1 MDARRPAPARHIRRI
16 ARRLRAEHGFAL
28 PTVMMMLLAAFAT
41 VSVGVASTVNVQ
53 RGTVKD
59 QSTKS
64 ALQLAETG
72 VNQAMLHF
80 NRIAASPSNA
90 CSPVSSTGPDGTG
103 WCPAVTATDPT
114 GGTFTYQVKPAS
126 GVIEIVGT
134 GSSGDSIR
142 RVDVQAHSA
151 QGQQV
156 FGTYQVQAGDWIH
169 LDSNAR
175 IHAGTATNGDIVMSS
190 NAKQCGQA
198 SVGIGHQMSTS
209 ANAGYFSDP
218 NCTVPYSTVQQQ
230 QINLPPVN
238 QGDVVTNNDNGRF
251 FSQDLISGNKS
262 RVCWNGFNGN
272 GQADASCGTRHLDTS
287 ANSSITLGGSK
298 YSFCKLTMSSNS
310 SLIVSSGHTISI
322 YFDSPEACGY
332 SSGVTQLDM
341 SSNTRI
347 TTNDGGPVQVQLL
360 FVGST
365 TRATTLLMSSNT
377 DINASCVQNF
387 VVYAPLTDIEMNS
400 NSTYCGALAGKSLHL
415 DSNAD
420 IRTNANSQG
429 FIIPPTAAHY
439 TWDRFVECTAA
450 TASPPNT
457 GC

>member
-1 MDARRPAPARHIRRI
+1 
-16 ARRLRAEHGFAL
+16 
-28 PTVMMMLLAAFAT
+28 
-41 VSVGVASTVNVQ
+41 
-53 RGTVKD
+53 
-59 QSTKS
+59 
-64 ALQLAETG
+64 
-72 VNQAMLHF
+72 
-80 NRIAASPSNA
+80 
-90 CSPVSSTGPDGTG
+90 
-103 WCPAVTATDPT
+103 
-114 GGTFTYQVKPAS
+114 
-126 GVIEIVGT
+126 
-134 GSSGDSIR
+134 
-142 RVDVQAHSA
+142 
-151 QGQQV
+151 
-156 FGTYQVQAGDWIH
+156 
-169 LDSNAR
+169 
-175 IHAGTATNGDIVMSS
+175 
-190 NAKQCGQA
+190 
-198 SVGIGHQMSTS
+198 
-209 ANAGYFSDP
+209 
-218 NCTVPYSTVQQQ
+218 
-230 QINLPPVN
+230 
-238 QGDVVTNNDNGRF
+238 
-251 FSQDLISGNKS
+251 
-262 RVCWNGFNGN
+262 
-272 GQADASCGTRHLDTS
+272 
-287 ANSSITLGGSK
+287 
-298 YSFCKLTMSSNS
+298 MSSNS

-347 TTNDGGPVQVQLL
+347 TTNDGGPAQVQLL

-365 TRATTLLMSSNT
+365 TRATNLLMSSNT